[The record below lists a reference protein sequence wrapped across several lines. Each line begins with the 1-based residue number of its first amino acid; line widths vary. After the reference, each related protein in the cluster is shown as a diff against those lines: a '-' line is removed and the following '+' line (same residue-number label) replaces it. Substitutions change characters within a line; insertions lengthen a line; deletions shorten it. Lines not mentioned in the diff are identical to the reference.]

1 VSVVFTVFLGIFIS
15 FGLWLFSKF
24 KPFIVRYIVTPNGQ
38 R

>member
-1 VSVVFTVFLGIFIS
+1 MSVVFTGVFGIFIS